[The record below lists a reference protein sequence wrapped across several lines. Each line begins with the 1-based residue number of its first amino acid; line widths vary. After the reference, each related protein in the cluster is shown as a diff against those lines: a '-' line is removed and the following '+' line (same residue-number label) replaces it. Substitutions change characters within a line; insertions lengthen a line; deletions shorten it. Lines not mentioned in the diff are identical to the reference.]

1 MISYDF
7 IMCIWYHSL
16 HRYVAHFVDWWVP
29 FQSFSGQVCVVKIV
43 LECAWMMLLATTSR
57 SHHSASFHSGCFFG
71 FRFAC
76 HGLWK
81 SRWDRVLHPTPNTTW
96 ADSWCHNPYD
106 YMILYEYVMSQ
117 PQPNH
122 IPYSFLLYISVYL
135 HIKPYHDI
143 DPGKPAAEV
152 SQT

>member
-1 MISYDF
+1 MYMISLSPS
-7 IMCIWYHSL
+7 ICGPLCWLMG
-16 HRYVAHFVDWWVP
+16 
-29 FQSFSGQVCVVKIV
+29 SFPIVFGTSVRAKIV